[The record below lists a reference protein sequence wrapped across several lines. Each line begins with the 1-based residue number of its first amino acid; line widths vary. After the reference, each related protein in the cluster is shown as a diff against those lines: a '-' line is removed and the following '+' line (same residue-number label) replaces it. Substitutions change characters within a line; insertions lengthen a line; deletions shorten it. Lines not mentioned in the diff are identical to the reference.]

1 MQNQYRLS
9 SAPEA
14 CVVRRRGATVSTI
27 VQTTLFALAFGF
39 AAALVLGLVP

>member
-1 MQNQYRLS
+1 MSNEYRLS

-14 CVVRRRGATVSTI
+14 YAVRRRGETVSTI

-39 AAALVLGLVP
+39 AAALVLGIIR